1 MDLMAMDHDHD
12 HGTSDDDDTTKSC
25 PMIMVFHGG
34 HCERILWRGW
44 VAYTVTEFVLSALA
58 IFVVSFLYEALKF
71 LRQHLARR
79 DARKESER
87 LAEEQRRKN
96 ENPTA
101 GGCCSETPL
110 AEERDPSYWQRLFA
124 STHII
129 QALLNL
135 VQIVISYL
143 LMLIFMT
150 FNYWLCLAVILG
162 LGLGYFFF
170 GWNKKSPDE
179 SECCP

>member
-1 MDLMAMDHDHD
+1 MDMDH
-12 HGTSDDDDTTKSC
+12 GSDDSTSTAKSC
-25 PMIMVFHGG
+25 PMIMVFHAG

-44 VAYTVTEFVLSALA
+44 VASTVTEFVLSAIA

-79 DARKESER
+79 VARKEAER
-87 LAEEQRRKN
+87 MAEEQRRKN
-96 ENPTA
+96 DNPS
-101 GGCCSETPL
+101 GCTGCSDAPL
-110 AEERDPSYWQRLFA
+110 AEAREKSYWQRLLD

-129 QALLNL
+129 QSLLNL
-135 VQIVISYL
+135 LQIVVSYL

-150 FNYWLCLAVILG
+150 FNYWLCLAVVLG
-162 LGLGYFFF
+162 LGFGYFFF
-170 GWNKKSPDE
+170 GWNKKTPDE

>member
-1 MDLMAMDHDHD
+1 MDHDHD
-12 HGTSDDDDTTKSC
+12 HGTDDSTSTAKSC
-25 PMIMVFHGG
+25 PMIMVFHAG

-44 VAYTVTEFVLSALA
+44 VASTVTEFVLSALA
-58 IFVVSFLYEALKF
+58 IFLVSFLYEALKF
-71 LRQHLARR
+71 LRQQLARR
-79 DARKESER
+79 EARKESER
-87 LAEEQRRKN
+87 LAAEQRRKN
-96 ENPTA
+96 EAPAA

-110 AEERDPSYWQRLFA
+110 AEPREQTYWQRLFA
-124 STHII
+124 STHIV
-129 QALLNL
+129 QSLLNL
-135 VQIVISYL
+135 LQIVISYL

-170 GWNKKSPDE
+170 GWNKKNPDE

>member
-1 MDLMAMDHDHD
+1 MDHDHD
-12 HGTSDDDDTTKSC
+12 HGSDDSTSTEKSC

-44 VAYTVTEFVLSALA
+44 VASTVWEFVLSALA
-58 IFVVSFLYEALKF
+58 IFLVSFLYEALKF
-71 LRQHLARR
+71 LRQQLARR
-79 DARKESER
+79 EARKESER
-87 LAEEQRRKN
+87 LAAEQRRKA
-96 ENPTA
+96 ETPST

-110 AEERDPSYWQRLFA
+110 AEPREQTYWQLLFA
-124 STHII
+124 SSHIL
-129 QALLNL
+129 QSLLNL
-135 VQIVISYL
+135 LQIVISYL

-170 GWNKKSPDE
+170 GWNKKNPDE